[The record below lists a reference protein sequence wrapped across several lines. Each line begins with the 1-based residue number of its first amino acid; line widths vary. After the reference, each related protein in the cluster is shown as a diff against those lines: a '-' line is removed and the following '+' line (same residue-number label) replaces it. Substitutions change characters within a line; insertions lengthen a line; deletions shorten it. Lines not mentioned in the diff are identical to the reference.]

1 MRGYRV
7 FAAALVLSAS
17 ALSASVFMAG
27 PAHADQYDFLIE
39 LDNAGVWYPSSVDMV
54 DIGKEVCH
62 ELRHR
67 VSPGLVLD
75 KLVNTGF
82 APAEAVIVLASAVT
96 HMCVDVQPAVVS
108 WVNSQQ
114 YSAPV

>member
-7 FAAALVLSAS
+7 FAAALV
-17 ALSASVFMAG
+17 LSASVFMAG

-62 ELRHR
+62 ELRHGSHPGWCSTSSSTP
-67 VSPGLVLD
+67 VSRRRRR
-75 KLVNTGF
+75 
-82 APAEAVIVLASAVT
+82 
-96 HMCVDVQPAVVS
+96 
-108 WVNSQQ
+108 
-114 YSAPV
+114 

>member
-1 MRGYRV
+1 M
-7 FAAALVLSAS
+7 
-17 ALSASVFMAG
+17 
-27 PAHADQYDFLIE
+27 
-39 LDNAGVWYPSSVDMV
+39 
-54 DIGKEVCH
+54 
-62 ELRHR
+62 
-67 VSPGLVLD
+67 LD